1 MVAYTMDHGECYI
14 EVNGK
19 RWSCT

>member
-1 MVAYTMDHGECYI
+1 MVAYTMDLGECYI

-19 RWSCT
+19 RWSCI